1 MRIHSSDSEGLGAS
15 QPAARRGD
23 NARSGIE
30 LWGGIECT
38 VVRIGNE
45 FRNQVIETGHN
56 ARLSD
61 LQLIADLGMR
71 TLRYPLV
78 WETVCPESP
87 EKPNWIWH
95 DERLKQLRLLGIA
108 PIAGLVHHGSGPAY
122 TSLLDPEFPRLLA
135 DYAVR
140 VAKRFPWIE
149 HFTPVNEPL
158 TTARF
163 SGLYGHWYPHA
174 KDKASFLR
182 CLVNQCAAVAAAMRA
197 IRGMNPR
204 AKLVQTEDLGKTF
217 STPLLT
223 YQADFENER
232 RWLSLDLL
240 CGKVDRSHPLREML
254 LSSGIAEATLEAF
267 VDAPCPPDIIGV
279 NHYLTS
285 ERYLDEH
292 LDQYPEEF
300 HGGNGCHDYADVEA
314 VRVELPDGKTGPEAR
329 LREAWARYHLP
340 LAVTEVHHGC
350 TRDEQVR
357 WLLEV
362 WKAASQLNAEGA
374 DLRAVT
380 IWSLF
385 GAKDWNTL
393 LTRRNGFYEPGAFDV
408 RGGQPRPT
416 ALARVAAELASKGK
430 YDHPVLDTP
439 GWWRREDRYY
449 MPPPAK
455 GAQLRNCR
463 PLLISGAT
471 GTLGR
476 AVARLCKHRGLEHVL
491 LSRAEMDIA
500 DPDSVRAAIEQYR
513 PWALVNAA
521 GYVRVADADREEA
534 ACMRQNALG
543 AGCLA
548 EMCKRY
554 SLALVT
560 FSSDLVFDGKSG
572 RPYVEL
578 DQTSPVCTY
587 GRSKAEAEARVLN
600 RYPDAL
606 VIRTSAFFGP
616 WDTYNFVHRT
626 LSHLKA
632 ERPLKLSASEIVSP
646 TYVPDLA
653 SAALD
658 LLVDAES
665 GIWHL
670 ANEGSR
676 SWFDFACELAEREH
690 LPVRM
695 LVPAQSCPRNTT
707 LTSRRGRLMPSLEDA
722 LSRFFK
728 DRDASE
734 PMRE

>member
-1 MRIHSSDSEGLGAS
+1 MRIDRHDPEGSGAS
-15 QPAARRGD
+15 QSTAGRRDYAR
-23 NARSGIE
+23 NGIE
-30 LWGGIECT
+30 LWAGIECT
-38 VVRIGNE
+38 VVRICDE
-45 FRNQVIETGHN
+45 FRNQVVETGHD

-61 LQLIADLGMR
+61 LQLIANLGVK

-87 EKPNWIWH
+87 DEPNWTWH
-95 DERLKQLRLLGIA
+95 DERLKELRRLGIT

-122 TSLLDPEFPRLLA
+122 TSLLDPDFPRLVA

-149 HFTPVNEPL
+149 HFTPINEPL

-174 KDKASFLR
+174 KDQPSFLR
-182 CLVNQCAAVAAAMRA
+182 CLINECAAVAAAMRA
-197 IRGMNPR
+197 IRGINPR

-217 STPLLT
+217 STLLLR
-223 YQADFENER
+223 YQAEFENER
-232 RWLSLDLL
+232 RWLSFDLL
-240 CGKVDRSHPLREML
+240 CGKVDRSHPMREML
-254 LSSGIAEATLEAF
+254 LSSGIAEATLERF
-267 VDAPCPPDIIGV
+267 VDSPCPPDIIGI

-285 ERYLDEH
+285 ERYLDER
-292 LDQYPEEF
+292 LELYPEEF
-300 HGGNGCHDYADVEA
+300 HGGNGRHHYADVEA
-314 VRVELPDGKTGPEAR
+314 VRVELPLGQTGPEAR
-329 LREAWARYHLP
+329 LREAWARYHIP

-362 WKAASQLNAEGA
+362 WEAACRLKREGA
-374 DLRAVT
+374 DVRAVT

-393 LTRRNGFYEPGAFDV
+393 LIGRNDFYEPGAFDV

-416 ALARVAAELASKGK
+416 ALARAAAELARKGK
-430 YDHPVLDTP
+430 HEHPVLDTP
-439 GWWRREDRYY
+439 GWWRRDARYY
-449 MPPPAK
+449 LPPRAK
-455 GAQLRNCR
+455 GTAPRNCR
-463 PLLISGAT
+463 RLLISGAT

-500 DPDSVRAAIEQYR
+500 DPDSVRSAIEQYR

-521 GYVRVADADREEA
+521 GYVRVTDADWEEA
-534 ACMRQNALG
+534 VCMRQNALG
-543 AGCLA
+543 AECLA
-548 EMCKRY
+548 EMCQKY

-578 DQTSPVCTY
+578 DQTTPICTY
-587 GRSKAEAEARVLN
+587 GRSKAEAEARVLK

-616 WDTYNFVHRT
+616 WDTHNFVYRT

-632 ERPLKLSASEIVSP
+632 ERPLNLSASQIVSP

-658 LLVDAES
+658 LLIDTES

-676 SWFDFACELAEREH
+676 SWFDFGCELAEREH

-695 LVPAQSCPRNTT
+695 LVPEESCPRNTT
-707 LTSRRGRLMPSLEDA
+707 LASRRGRLMPSLEDA